1 MGWREVELAF
11 NDAVERRVFPGA
23 TAVVRIGAEVVFE
36 GAFGFRT
43 LAPQPREM
51 KIDTVF
57 DLSSLTKV
65 LATALAV
72 MILTHESKLRLDDRV
87 TRLFPTFGVHG
98 KDRVT
103 FRHLL
108 AHCSGLASWRQFYQR
123 IGDIE
128 RGGRVNFRSSPGAKQ
143 WTYEE
148 IHREKPEAPVG
159 AKAIYSDLNFIMLG
173 EAVEQASGVPLQRFC
188 HERIY
193 REFGLRTTGFID
205 LSTARMS
212 KLEPVVD
219 MFAATENC
227 PSRKRILIGEVDD
240 ENAFAMGGVA
250 GHAGLFAPV
259 REVDRIAAELIACY
273 MGRSNFLPDQLVRE
287 FWTRDGAVPG
297 STWALGWDTP
307 SRIHSSSGHHFPPTA
322 VGHLGFTGT
331 SIWIDPER
339 EIAVSILTN
348 RVHPSRDNQAIRE
361 FRPKIH
367 DLIMEAV
374 AGA

>member
-1 MGWREVELAF
+1 MVAKVNF
-11 NDAVERRVFPGA
+11 
-23 TAVVRIGAEVVFE
+23 
-36 GAFGFRT
+36 
-43 LAPQPREM
+43 M
-51 KIDTVF
+51 
-57 DLSSLTKV
+57 SSL
-65 LATALAV
+65 
-72 MILTHESKLRLDDRV
+72 
-87 TRLFPTFGVHG
+87 
-98 KDRVT
+98 
-103 FRHLL
+103 
-108 AHCSGLASWRQFYQR
+108 
-123 IGDIE
+123 
-128 RGGRVNFRSSPGAKQ
+128 GAKQ
-143 WTYEE
+143 WVFEE
-148 IHREKPEAPVG
+148 IHREKPEAPS
-159 AKAIYSDLNFIMLG
+159 ATKAIYSDLNFIVLG
-173 EAVEQASGVPLQRFC
+173 EAVEQATGATLDRFC
-188 HERIY
+188 HERIF
-193 REFGLRTTGFID
+193 RPLGLRTTGFID
-205 LSTARMS
+205 NSTARTR
-212 KLEPVVD
+212 KLEPVQE

-273 MGRSNFLPDQLVRE
+273 KGRSNFMPEKIVRE
-287 FWTRDGAVPG
+287 FWTRDGAVQG

-307 SRIHSSSGHHFPPTA
+307 SPIHSSSGHHFPATA

-367 DLIMEAV
+367 DLIMEAI

>member
-108 AHCSGLASWRQFYQR
+108 AHCSGLASWRPFYQR

-259 REVDRIAAELIACY
+259 HEVDRIAAELIACY